1 MEKSCR
7 RILGKRNLIFVF
19 ISLMMIGSFAFQSY
33 GEEEG
38 KRTSNQSSGKG
49 VLFSLS
55 EEQGWLSIIT
65 IMK

>member
-1 MEKSCR
+1 
-7 RILGKRNLIFVF
+7 
-19 ISLMMIGSFAFQSY
+19 MMIGSFAFQSY